1 LGSSEL
7 LERHFPGM
15 ETRPDAGYDVAVEFD
30 CDNLANPEETLSEVS
45 QIKRHVLGGPLNKA
59 FTTLATHGS
68 PAPAVAIKY
77 RKNGMM
83 YICPSDSKVVVIFLV
98 DFLDPTDQAI
108 ARVFLKEFEEAQRT
122 VRTAPPVAFTREPPR
137 EIATMVGTYNTEA
150 AGFLSFAFEE
160 RHVVGTQLNTAVT
173 MLTGFRNYL
182 HYHIKCSKTYLHM
195 RMRKRVAGWLQ
206 ILNRAVPEV
215 ETEKKGAS
223 GKTFTRK

>member
-1 LGSSEL
+1 M
-7 LERHFPGM
+7 HFPGM
-15 ETRPDAGYDVAVEFD
+15 ETRPDAGYDIAIEFD
-30 CDNLANPEETLSEVS
+30 CDNLANPEETLSQLS
-45 QIKRHVLGGPLNKA
+45 QIKRHVLGGPLHKA
-59 FTTLATHGS
+59 FATLASKGT
-68 PAPAVAIKY
+68 PAEAVAINY
-77 RKNGMM
+77 RKNEMM
-83 YICPSDSKVVVIFLV
+83 YVCPSSSKVVVVFLV
-98 DFLDPTDQAI
+98 DFADPTDQAI

-137 EIATMVGTYNTEA
+137 EILGIVGNYNTDA
-150 AGFLSFAFEE
+150 AGFLSFAFED
-160 RHVVGTQLNTAVT
+160 RHVLGAQLDVAVT
-173 MLTGFRNYL
+173 MLTGFRTYL